1 MLEPST
7 TTIPLTS
14 RRSAVSWC
22 ACLVALALLAIVPGH
37 AEAADESLR
46 TVAVA
51 DPYLELH
58 TGPGRGYP
66 IFHVVDRGQS
76 VEITMQRTDWYKVR
90 AKNGVEG
97 WVDRAQME
105 LTLQPDGQEV
115 DFEQADL
122 DDFTDA
128 KWEVGIL
135 AGDFGGANIISLYTG
150 Y

>member
-14 RRSAVSWC
+14 RHSAVSWC

-37 AEAADESLR
+37 AQAADESLR

-66 IFHVVDRGQS
+66 IFHVIDRGES
-76 VEITMQRTDWYKVR
+76 VEITMQRTDWYQVR
-90 AKNGVEG
+90 AENGVEESICPA
-97 WVDRAQME
+97 VIRFPKKE
-105 LTLQPDGQEV
+105 P
-115 DFEQADL
+115 
-122 DDFTDA
+122 A
-128 KWEVGIL
+128 KSPTKASVTMA
-135 AGDFGGANIISLYTG
+135 AGLGNK
-150 Y
+150 